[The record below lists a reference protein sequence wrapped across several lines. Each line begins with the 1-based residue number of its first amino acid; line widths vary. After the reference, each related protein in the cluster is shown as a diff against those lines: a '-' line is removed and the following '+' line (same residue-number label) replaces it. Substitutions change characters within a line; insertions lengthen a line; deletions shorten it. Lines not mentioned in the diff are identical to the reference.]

1 MYLPCG
7 LYFFR
12 EPMEPIYIPHLLKA
26 PQRTAK
32 IIVEDSIS
40 GLDTLV
46 PVKGSISVRHGG
58 NFLDI
63 ASQAETITTL
73 VCDRCLQH
81 YNHRLAIDT
90 SELIWLESE
99 LESAEDIPNEREV
112 SLEDLSETL
121 PPNGHYDPEAW
132 LFEQLSLA
140 LPLRKVCG
148 ENCPGASQPEALN
161 EHYTDSR
168 WSSLAAL
175 KEQLNGEQD

>member
-1 MYLPCG
+1 
-7 LYFFR
+7 
-12 EPMEPIYIPHLLKA
+12 MEAIYIPHLLKA
-26 PQRTAK
+26 PKRTAQ
-32 IIVEDSIS
+32 IIVDDSIT

-46 PVKGSISVRHGG
+46 PVKGIVSVRHGG
-58 NFLDI
+58 NFLEVV
-63 ASQAETITTL
+63 SQVETITTL

-90 SELIWLESE
+90 NELIWLESE
-99 LESAEDIPNEREV
+99 LENTADIPNEREV

-148 ENCPGASQPEALN
+148 NDCPGASQNATADEN
-161 EHYTDSR
+161 HVDRR
-168 WSSLAAL
+168 WASLAAL
-175 KEQLNGEQD
+175 KEQLNGNSD

>member
-1 MYLPCG
+1 
-7 LYFFR
+7 
-12 EPMEPIYIPHLLKA
+12 MEPIYIPHLLKA
-26 PQRTAK
+26 PKRTAQ
-32 IIVEDSIS
+32 IIVDDSIT

-46 PVKGSISVRHGG
+46 PVKGVVSVRHGG
-58 NFLDI
+58 NFLEVV
-63 ASQAETITTL
+63 SQAETITTL

-90 SELIWLESE
+90 NELIWLESE
-99 LESAEDIPNEREV
+99 LENPAEIPNEREV

-148 ENCPGASQPEALN
+148 DDCPGASHKASSDEN
-161 EHYTDSR
+161 YIDNR

-175 KEQLNGEQD
+175 KEQLNGNSD